1 MMTRR
6 ARVLLMLLL
15 ALLALWLWDV
25 QRRLPSLAQSLRR
38 TNALDTLA
46 SPTNSVRQIRD
57 LFPDW
62 RTNPP

>member
-38 TNALDTLA
+38 TNALD
-46 SPTNSVRQIRD
+46 SVDVPTNALPQLRD

-62 RTNPP
+62 RTNAP